1 MNDKE
6 YENFKE
12 LKEILLNHLSFNGFS
27 KPVILVIDNENVKN
41 RIEEVF
47 KYDIQE
53 LSKYV
58 DEELFMMKNP
68 KLKVFKICT
77 SSKYEVLTEAV
88 KNNSIK
94 KQICISLW
102 ESIY

>member
-1 MNDKE
+1 MNDNE

-12 LKEILLNHLSFNGFS
+12 VKEILLKHLSFKGFS
-27 KPVILVIDNENVKN
+27 TPIILVIDNADIKN
-41 RIEEVF
+41 RMEEVF
-47 KYDIQE
+47 KYDLQE
-53 LSKYV
+53 LSKYK

-77 SSKYEVLTEAV
+77 TNEYKALPEAV

-94 KQICISLW
+94 KQICISL
-102 ESIY
+102 

>member
-12 LKEILLNHLSFNGFS
+12 VKEILLNHLSFKGFS
-27 KPVILVIDNENVKN
+27 TPIILIIDNEDIKN
-41 RIEEVF
+41 RMEEVF
-47 KYDIQE
+47 KYDLQE
-53 LSKYV
+53 LSKYK

-68 KLKVFKICT
+68 KFKVFKICT
-77 SSKYEVLTEAV
+77 TKEYEALTEAI

-94 KQICISLW
+94 KQIHISF
-102 ESIY
+102 

>member
-1 MNDKE
+1 MNDNE

-12 LKEILLNHLSFNGFS
+12 VKEILLKHLSFKGFS
-27 KPVILVIDNENVKN
+27 TPIILVIDNADIKN
-41 RIEEVF
+41 RMEEVF

-53 LSKYV
+53 LSKYIE
-58 DEELFMMKNP
+58 EELFMMKNP
-68 KLKVFKICT
+68 KLKVFMICT

-94 KQICISLW
+94 KQICISL
-102 ESIY
+102 

>member
-1 MNDKE
+1 MKDKE

-12 LKEILLNHLSFNGFS
+12 LKEILLNHLSVKGFS

-58 DEELFMMKNP
+58 EEELFMMKN
-68 KLKVFKICT
+68 KLKIFKIC
-77 SSKYEVLTEAV
+77 SSSEYEVLTEAV

-94 KQICISLW
+94 KQICISL
-102 ESIY
+102 